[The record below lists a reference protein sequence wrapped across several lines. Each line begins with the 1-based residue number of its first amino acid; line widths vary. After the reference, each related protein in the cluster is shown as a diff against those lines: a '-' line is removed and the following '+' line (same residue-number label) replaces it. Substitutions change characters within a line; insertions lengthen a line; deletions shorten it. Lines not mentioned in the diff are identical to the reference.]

1 MRPINTGDPIDPHL
15 SSPLTKSALVRF
27 AAFRRGRRVADD
39 TWTAA
44 GTADGDAGVVG
55 GPTAWME
62 IAIIAISFKPA
73 PYMAFKGTPV
83 ENATTQLTLVRA
95 RL

>member
-1 MRPINTGDPIDPHL
+1 M
-15 SSPLTKSALVRF
+15 
-27 AAFRRGRRVADD
+27 ADD
-39 TWTAA
+39 TWTA

-55 GPTAWME
+55 GPAAWME
-62 IAIIAISFKPA
+62 IAIIAISFKQA